1 VESRGRSLL
10 VAIWVGLLLFVVA
23 LASRPEAGQSPPDI
37 GGEPARVVVDTF
49 FYLFLLA
56 ALAALLIA
64 VWALWPHPEVD
75 IPALERRRWP
85 VLLALLA
92 SLTVVGLVWWR
103 ARWGPLPILPFAQQ
117 SGAPGGT
124 VAGSQRPP
132 AAGHGI
138 DWPALLITVTA
149 LAGIG
154 AFLWRSSRARPRARH
169 NRRPAGCAL
178 EKVVED
184 AIDDVLSEEDP
195 RRAVIAAWA
204 RMEMVLA
211 ASGLP
216 RHAAEAPF
224 EYAARAF
231 AELGLPAA
239 GLEGFAW
246 LFEWA
251 RFSLNEVTASMREE
265 AVTRLVALREG
276 IRIAA

>member
-1 VESRGRSLL
+1 VESRARPLL
-10 VAIWVGLLLFVVA
+10 VAISVALLLFVVA
-23 LASRPEAGQSPPDI
+23 LASRPEAGQLRPDI

-56 ALAALLIA
+56 ALAGLLIA
-64 VWALWPHPEVD
+64 AWALWPHAEMD
-75 IPALERRRWP
+75 IPALERRRWSM
-85 VLLALLA
+85 LLALLA
-92 SLTVVGLVWWR
+92 SLTVVALVWWR
-103 ARWGPLPILPFAQQ
+103 ARWGPLPTLPFAQQ
-117 SGAPGGT
+117 GGAPGGT
-124 VAGSQRPP
+124 AAGSQRPP
-132 AAGHGI
+132 GASQGT
-138 DWPALLITVTA
+138 DWPALLITAAA

-154 AFLWRSSRARPRARH
+154 AFLWRSSRARPRAGH
-169 NRRPAGCAL
+169 IRRPAGGAL
-178 EKVVED
+178 EKVLEN

-204 RMEMVLA
+204 RMELVLA

-216 RHAAEAPF
+216 RRAAEAPF

-265 AVTRLVALREG
+265 AVTRLIALREG

>member
-1 VESRGRSLL
+1 VESRARPLL
-10 VAIWVGLLLFVVA
+10 VAISVALLLFVVA
-23 LASRPEAGQSPPDI
+23 LASRPEAGQARPDI
-37 GGEPARVVVDTF
+37 GGEPARVVADTF

-56 ALAALLIA
+56 ALAGLLIA
-64 VWALWPHPEVD
+64 VWALWPHPEMD
-75 IPALERRRWP
+75 IPAVERRRWP
-85 VLLALLA
+85 VLLAVLA

-103 ARWGPLPILPFAQQ
+103 ARWGPLPTLPFAQPG
-117 SGAPGGT
+117 GAPGGT
-124 VAGSQRPP
+124 VAGSERLP
-132 AAGHGI
+132 ATSHGT
-138 DWPALLITVTA
+138 DWPALLITATA

-154 AFLWRSSRARPRARH
+154 AYLWRRSRARPRDGGV
-169 NRRPAGCAL
+169 RRPAGPAL
-178 EKVVED
+178 EKVLDEAV
-184 AIDDVLSEEDP
+184 DDVISEEDP
-195 RRAVIAAWA
+195 RRAVIEAWA
-204 RMEMVLA
+204 RMERVLA

-216 RHAAEAPF
+216 RRASEAPF

-276 IRIAA
+276 IRLAA

>member
-10 VAIWVGLLLFVVA
+10 VAIWVALLLVVVA
-23 LASRPEAGQSPPDI
+23 LASRPEAGQPGPDI

-117 SGAPGGT
+117 GGATGGT
-124 VAGSQRPP
+124 VAGSPRRPTTS
-132 AAGHGI
+132 HGT
-138 DWPALLITVTA
+138 DWPALLITATA

-154 AFLWRSSRARPRARH
+154 AFLWRGFRARPRAARV
-169 NRRPAGCAL
+169 RRPAGGAL
-178 EKVVED
+178 DKVVEQ

-239 GLEGFAW
+239 GLEGFAG